1 MAIDNKKIAAEILS
15 VLLKLNSQDS
25 DGAVICSTAIAE
37 KMEADYDYASFGV
50 EANTARAN
58 AWFALARLAG
68 ALTYNPATPDRERL
82 QTAAITN
89 VERWCLVA

>member
-1 MAIDNKKIAAEILS
+1 MTTDHQRAAAEILS
-15 VLLKLNSQDS
+15 ALLGLQSQNSDAAAIES
-25 DGAVICSTAIAE
+25 MAIAE

-68 ALTYNPATPDRERL
+68 ALTYDPATPDRERL
-82 QTAAITN
+82 QTAAISN